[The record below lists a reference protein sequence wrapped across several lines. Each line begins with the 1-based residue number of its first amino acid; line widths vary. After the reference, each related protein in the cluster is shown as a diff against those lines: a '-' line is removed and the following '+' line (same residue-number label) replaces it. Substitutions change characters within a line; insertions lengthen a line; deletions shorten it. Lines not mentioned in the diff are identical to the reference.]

1 MELSR
6 GPFVLENV
14 FNPDIEKL
22 GDTKSQTY
30 GWVIFADLKRY
41 YSLPCNTKLAGQF
54 FLREVVHCS
63 KDFQSVLHLHL
74 PLVFSAVVRV
84 ES

>member
-30 GWVIFADLKRY
+30 GWVIFADFK
-41 YSLPCNTKLAGQF
+41 
-54 FLREVVHCS
+54 
-63 KDFQSVLHLHL
+63 
-74 PLVFSAVVRV
+74 
-84 ES
+84 